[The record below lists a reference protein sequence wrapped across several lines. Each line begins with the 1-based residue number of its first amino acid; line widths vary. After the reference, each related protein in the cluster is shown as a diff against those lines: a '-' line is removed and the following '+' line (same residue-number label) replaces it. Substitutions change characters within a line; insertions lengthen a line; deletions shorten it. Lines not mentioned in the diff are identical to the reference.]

1 MDESCSNN
9 YAYISCCLIIIL
21 NIIYLGFKLIKLYI
35 QHQRQKMTDNTSEP
49 PTTTSSSRMATRS
62 TTVAAA
68 AKTTNNKNGY
78 ERLAQLYSHVGDD
91 IHLPMKWNGKE
102 KAQTLVLQQND
113 LVVTYKGIYSLLKYH
128 QDYGIIFFKDLV
140 NHIKMQLVFVLIILF
155 HH

>member
-1 MDESCSNN
+1 
-9 YAYISCCLIIIL
+9 
-21 NIIYLGFKLIKLYI
+21 
-35 QHQRQKMTDNTSEP
+35 MTDNTSEP
-49 PTTTSSSRMATRS
+49 PPTTTSSSSRMATRS
-62 TTVAAA
+62 TTVAA